1 MAAWVS
7 VASPSTSNRDRGY
20 GPLHDDTTPGLE
32 GRIETSRRTASIILG
47 LSREGR
53 RFDEIATMQQ
63 QMQQHHHPQQQQP
76 SSPRKPQACDTLSP
90 KKPVRTI
97 DRVSLTVDLNF
108 DGQGDGEETIET
120 SSSSCE
126 VPRVPAIATHPMG
139 AQKSHGLTSSPKK
152 PMRTVD
158 VDRLPRIPCRNHSK
172 RDLRRVRFDDHAT
185 RSSTYVYPGVDE
197 ELFPSLYYSKREI
210 SDIRISL
217 KHRAKNIEATNRN
230 VVPSILHLHGVMTD
244 AESPALNDREAARH
258 LVQSGARG
266 LENFL
271 TPRIGKQR
279 ERAVQKILDVQD
291 ECHAYDDIEDL
302 LRKWSETLSS
312 SSCHYARNVAMID
325 AREALRASML
335 TSSVSSRSI

>member
-1 MAAWVS
+1 MMAAWVS

-20 GPLHDDTTPGLE
+20 GPQHDAVPGLE

-47 LSREGR
+47 LSREGH
-53 RFDEIATMQQ
+53 RFDELAATQ
-63 QMQQHHHPQQQQP
+63 QMQRHAQQP
-76 SSPRKPQACDTLSP
+76 SSPLKPQACDTLSP

-97 DRVSLTVDLNF
+97 DHVSITVDLSLH
-108 DGQGDGEETIET
+108 GQGDGEEAFHA

-126 VPRVPAIATHPMG
+126 FPRVPAITTHP
-139 AQKSHGLTSSPKK
+139 KTVRSHGLTSSPKK

-172 RDLRRVRFDDHAT
+172 RDLRRVRFDDRA
-185 RSSTYVYPGVDE
+185 SKASTFVYPGVDE

-217 KHRAKNIEATNRN
+217 KHRAKTIEASNRN

-244 AESPALNDREAARH
+244 AESPAMNDREAARH

-335 TSSVSSRSI
+335 TTSVSSRSI

>member
-1 MAAWVS
+1 LDELTAA
-7 VASPSTSNRDRGY
+7 T
-20 GPLHDDTTPGLE
+20 
-32 GRIETSRRTASIILG
+32 
-47 LSREGR
+47 
-53 RFDEIATMQQ
+53 Q
-63 QMQQHHHPQQQQP
+63 QMQRHHQQP
-76 SSPRKPQACDTLSP
+76 TSPLKPPACDTLSP

-97 DRVSLTVDLNF
+97 DRVVSLTVDLNL
-108 DGQGDGEETIET
+108 DGHGDGEEALEA
-120 SSSSCE
+120 SSSSGGGL
-126 VPRVPAIATHPMG
+126 PRVPAIAPHPKG
-139 AQKSHGLTSSPKK
+139 ARDSHHGLTSSPKK

-172 RDLRRVRFDDHAT
+172 RDLRRVRFDDRAA

-210 SDIRISL
+210 SDIRIGL
-217 KHRAKNIEATNRN
+217 KHRAKTIEASNKN

-244 AESPALNDREAARH
+244 AESPALSDREAARH

-279 ERAVQKILDVQD
+279 ERAVQKLLDVQD

>member
-1 MAAWVS
+1 
-7 VASPSTSNRDRGY
+7 
-20 GPLHDDTTPGLE
+20 
-32 GRIETSRRTASIILG
+32 
-47 LSREGR
+47 
-53 RFDEIATMQQ
+53 MQR
-63 QMQQHHHPQQQQP
+63 HPQQP
-76 SSPRKPQACDTLSP
+76 SSPLKPRPCDTLSP

-97 DRVSLTVDLNF
+97 DRVCLTVDLSL
-108 DGQGDGEETIET
+108 DGQGDGEETFET
-120 SSSSCE
+120 SSGCE
-126 VPRVPAIATHPMG
+126 FPRVPAIATNPKGVRH
-139 AQKSHGLTSSPKK
+139 HGVTSSPKK

-172 RDLRRVRFDDHAT
+172 RDLRRVRFDDRASK
-185 RSSTYVYPGVDE
+185 SSTYVYPGVDE
-197 ELFPSLYYSKREI
+197 ELFSSLYYSKREI

-217 KHRAKNIEATNRN
+217 KHKAKAIEASNRN

-258 LVQSGARG
+258 LVHSGARG